1 VVIKAFFAASDAAFF
16 SNQNPISKYDPNPT
30 SSQQKY
36 RKSKLSARTK
46 ASIAPANKAWTAK
59 YHEILGSPDM
69 YPTEYIW
76 TSKDMNV
83 TNPSITMAIS
93 SIENPKVMD
102 KSSMTIQSML
112 TLDGLNPVEMKS
124 TNIKQK
130 KINPNRAAAMGR
142 KIPLYGRFLPNKL
155 VMQKAITANPG
166 IIHAYSALKIIVQIL
181 AL

>member
-1 VVIKAFFAASDAAFF
+1 
-16 SNQNPISKYDPNPT
+16 
-30 SSQQKY
+30 
-36 RKSKLSARTK
+36 
-46 ASIAPANKAWTAK
+46 
-59 YHEILGSPDM
+59 M

-76 TSKDMNV
+76 TSKDTNV

-112 TLDGLNPVEMKS
+112 TLDGLNPVEMQS

-142 KIPLYGRFLPNKL
+142 KIPL
-155 VMQKAITANPG
+155 
-166 IIHAYSALKIIVQIL
+166 
-181 AL
+181 

>member
-1 VVIKAFFAASDAAFF
+1 VALNNNIMPISKPTSPNLVVIKAFFAASDAAFF

-30 SSQQKY
+30 NSQQKY
-36 RKSKLSARTK
+36 RKSKLSARTN
-46 ASIAPANKAWTAK
+46 ANIAPANKAWTAK

-83 TNPSITMAIS
+83 TNPNISIEIS
-93 SIENPKVMD
+93 SIENPQVID
-102 KSSMTIQSML
+102 KLSMTIQSML

-130 KINPNRAAAMGR
+130 KINPNRAAAMGK
-142 KIPLYGRFLPNKL
+142 KIPL
-155 VMQKAITANPG
+155 
-166 IIHAYSALKIIVQIL
+166 
-181 AL
+181 